1 MFYFS
6 GMNKRS
12 AKSSAAVRMMEV
24 LRNLKEGENEN
35 MVGFLLKIVLCIEL

>member
-1 MFYFS
+1 
-6 GMNKRS
+6 MNKRS

-35 MVGFLLKIVLCIEL
+35 MVGFLLKIVYIMY